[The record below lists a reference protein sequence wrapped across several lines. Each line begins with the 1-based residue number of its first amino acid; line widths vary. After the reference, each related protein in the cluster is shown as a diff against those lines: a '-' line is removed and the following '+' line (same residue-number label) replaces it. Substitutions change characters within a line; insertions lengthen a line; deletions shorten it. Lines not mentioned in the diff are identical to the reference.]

1 MYQNRTRRLV
11 MTEQAAF
18 SNAAQKDCFA
28 ELGVEQFE
36 VLETLD
42 GFTCSLCGSMDGQH
56 FPMSQ
61 YEIGVTAPP
70 FHPNC
75 RGCTCPYFEDDFG
88 VPGERAARGEDGKT
102 YYVLGNMT
110 YEEWKSSCRW

>member
-1 MYQNRTRRLV
+1 MQRKRIVLQN
-11 MTEQAAF
+11 
-18 SNAAQKDCFA
+18 
-28 ELGVEQFE
+28 FE

-56 FPMSQ
+56 FPMNQ

-88 VPGERAARGEDGKT
+88 VPGERVARGEDEKT
-102 YYVLGNMT
+102 YYVPGNMT
-110 YEEWKSSCRW
+110 YEEKVSLEEL